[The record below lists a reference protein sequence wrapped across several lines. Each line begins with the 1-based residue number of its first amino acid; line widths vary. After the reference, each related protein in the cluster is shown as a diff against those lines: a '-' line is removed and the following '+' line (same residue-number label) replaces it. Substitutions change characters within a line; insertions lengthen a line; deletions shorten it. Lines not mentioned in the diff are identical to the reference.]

1 MISFLMQAKPFLP
14 TSTPTPSPPAATTPP
29 PVPRAPLPTD
39 ATSWERALYLVG
51 GWEAISPYIYALITL
66 VLGFV
71 IAKALSAV
79 IRRIDR
85 PGMTKH
91 TIAVLQKV
99 VFYVVIASAIILA
112 LQQVGVKLS
121 NLLAAAGIVT
131 VAVSF
136 AAQTSVSNVISGIFL
151 LFDRPFSI
159 GDTIKVD
166 TTLGSVLSIGLL
178 SSKVRTFDNLVV
190 RIPNEA
196 LLKSTIINYSLLQ
209 VRRID
214 ISVTVSQEADLGAV
228 RELLLGVMRQHD
240 SVLDEPAPAVLTD
253 LTTDTG
259 VVLISRV
266 WVLSPEFV
274 QIRSELTT
282 SVIQLLKDEKIPRPR
297 QYWSQ
302 VPQ

>member
-1 MISFLMQAKPFLP
+1 MQAKPFLP

-29 PVPRAPLPTD
+29 PVPRAPLPAD
-39 ATSWERALYLVG
+39 ATSWERALYFVG

>member
-1 MISFLMQAKPFLP
+1 MIPTILLQLTPPKPA
-14 TSTPTPSPPAATTPP
+14 TTTPP
-29 PVPRAPLPTD
+29 VEAIPLPPLPAD
-39 ATSWERALYLVG
+39 ATIFERLLHAMG
-51 GWEAISPYIYALITL
+51 GWQAISPYLTAILILL
-66 VLGFV
+66 VGYLLAKITHKV
-71 IAKALSAV
+71 IQ
-79 IRRIDR
+79 RIDR
-85 PGMTKH
+85 PGITTH
-91 TIAVLQKV
+91 TITVLQKLA
-99 VFYVVIASAIILA
+99 FYVIIGGAFILA
-112 LQQVGVKLS
+112 LQKVGVKLS

-166 TTLGSVLSIGLL
+166 TTLGVVQSIGLL

-196 LLKSTIINYSLLQ
+196 LLKSTIINYSLVQ

-214 ISVTVSQEADLGAV
+214 ISVTVSQEADLLRV
-228 RELLLGVMRQHD
+228 RELLLSVMREHV

-253 LTTDTG
+253 LTTETG
-259 VVLISRV
+259 VVLIARV
-266 WVLSPEFV
+266 WVLSSEFV

-282 SVIQLLKDEKIPRPR
+282 SVIELLKTEGIPRPR
-297 QYWSQ
+297 QYWAH
-302 VPQ
+302 VEN